1 MKIRCTAFKK
11 IIIFLWGIYYNRDID
26 SEKEQV
32 MAKVGRPPVED
43 KKYIKVGFRVTEA
56 ERDRLLAYCK
66 KMNLTQ
72 AQVFKEALELLYKTK
87 P

>member
-1 MKIRCTAFKK
+1 MRALVALSLVVTVVLAVAFGCAK
-11 IIIFLWGIYYNRDID
+11 
-26 SEKEQV
+26 SEQTGNQKDAEPGVQN
-32 MAKVGRPPVED
+32 ATD
-43 KKYIKVGFRVTEA
+43 ALVTEA
-56 ERDRLLAYCK
+56 ERDRLLAYCE

>member
-1 MKIRCTAFKK
+1 
-11 IIIFLWGIYYNRDID
+11 
-26 SEKEQV
+26 
-32 MAKVGRPPVED
+32 MAKVGRPPVEN

-56 ERDRLLAYCK
+56 ERDRLLEYCK

-72 AQVFKEALELLYKTK
+72 AEIFQQALELLYKTK

>member
-1 MKIRCTAFKK
+1 
-11 IIIFLWGIYYNRDID
+11 
-26 SEKEQV
+26 

-56 ERDRLLAYCK
+56 ERDRLFAYCK

-87 P
+87 QIGTEQEGLQRLCAQKR

>member
-1 MKIRCTAFKK
+1 
-11 IIIFLWGIYYNRDID
+11 
-26 SEKEQV
+26 
-32 MAKVGRPPVED
+32 MAKVGRPPVEN

-56 ERDRLLAYCK
+56 DRLLAYCK

-72 AQVFKEALELLYKTK
+72 AEVFQQALELLYKTK

>member
-1 MKIRCTAFKK
+1 MHSFQKNIV
-11 IIIFLWGIYYNRDID
+11 FLWGINYNWGHRFGR
-26 SEKEQV
+26 EQV

-56 ERDRLLAYCK
+56 ERDRLFVYCK

>member
-1 MKIRCTAFKK
+1 
-11 IIIFLWGIYYNRDID
+11 
-26 SEKEQV
+26 
-32 MAKVGRPPVED
+32 MAKVGRPPVEN

-56 ERDRLLAYCK
+56 ERDRLLAYCE

-72 AQVFKEALELLYKTK
+72 AQVFKEALELLYKTN

>member
-1 MKIRCTAFKK
+1 
-11 IIIFLWGIYYNRDID
+11 
-26 SEKEQV
+26 
-32 MAKVGRPPVED
+32 MAKVGRPPVEN

-72 AQVFKEALELLYKTK
+72 AEVFQ
-87 P
+87 

>member
-1 MKIRCTAFKK
+1 
-11 IIIFLWGIYYNRDID
+11 
-26 SEKEQV
+26 

-56 ERDRLLAYCK
+56 ERDRLFAYCK

-72 AQVFKEALELLYKTK
+72 VLFGKLNDAFSVTLNVAILC
-87 P
+87 

>member
-1 MKIRCTAFKK
+1 
-11 IIIFLWGIYYNRDID
+11 
-26 SEKEQV
+26 
-32 MAKVGRPPVED
+32 MAGHGRPPVGEPRD
-43 KKYIKVGFRVTEA
+43 IKVGFRVTER
-56 ERDRLLAYCK
+56 ERDRLLAYCE

>member
-1 MKIRCTAFKK
+1 
-11 IIIFLWGIYYNRDID
+11 
-26 SEKEQV
+26 
-32 MAKVGRPPVED
+32 MAKVGRPPIEN

-56 ERDRLLAYCK
+56 ERDRLFAYCK

-72 AQVFKEALELLYKTK
+72 AEVFKQALDLLYKTK